1 MIWWILLFL
10 LLAVVAAVIIWPFWL
25 EARKP
30 KMTDELRRAAP
41 GEFIKLSRGLTHY
54 QWLGSSRGPVAVC
67 VHGLTTPSFVW
78 GPIAAGLGKLGFRVL
93 VYDLYGRGYSDRP
106 RGPQDGPFFVAQ
118 LADLLE
124 ALEVEEDVTLVGYS
138 MGGAVITAFAG
149 TYPEKLRQMVLLAPA
164 GMGHDLGPIVRL
176 VQQRP
181 WLGRWMM
188 LALYGRSLRQST
200 EEERDLP
207 SAVEG
212 IVDLQQNEINYR
224 GFIPAVTASMRGMIE
239 EDLEETHREIG
250 REGIQVLAIWGRD
263 DEVIPISAMGK
274 LAQWNR
280 AARHEVIE
288 GAGHGLAY
296 THSDEVLYAMR
307 DLMRD

>member
-1 MIWWILLFL
+1 MIFWVILVL
-10 LLAVVAAVIIWPFWL
+10 LLAAVAAVTIAPFWR

-30 KMTDELRRAAP
+30 KMDDAERRSAP
-41 GEFIKLSRGLTHY
+41 GEFVELSRGLTHY
-54 QWLGSSRGPVAVC
+54 QWLGAARGPVAVC

-78 GPIAAGLGKLGFRVL
+78 GPIAEGLGRLGFRVL
-93 VYDLYGRGYSDRP
+93 VYDLYGRGFSDRP
-106 RGPQDGPFFVAQ
+106 RGPQDAPFFVAQ

-124 ALEVEEDVTLVGYS
+124 ALEIEDDITLVGYS
-138 MGGAVITAFAG
+138 MGGAISTAFAA
-149 TYPEKLRQMVLLAPA
+149 TYPEKLRQLVLIATA

-188 LALYGRSLRQST
+188 LALYARSLRQST

-212 IVDLQQNEINYR
+212 IVDLQQNELNYR

-239 EDLEETHREIG
+239 EDLEESHREIG
-250 REGIQVLAIWGRD
+250 REGIPVLAIWGRED
-263 DEVIPISAMGK
+263 DVIPISGMGK
-274 LAQWNR
+274 LAEWNR
-280 AARHEVIE
+280 TARQEVID

-296 THSDEVLYAMR
+296 THADEVLHAMR
-307 DLMRD
+307 DLMRN